1 MNLKGTTALV
11 TGGAVRVGKAITLG
25 LARAGANVVINY
37 SRDSAQAVQTAREA
51 ESHGVSAMIV
61 RANIADWEQVKSMFD
76 AIHESGRTIDVLVN
90 NASLWKQTP
99 FPTDSIEDW
108 HTVTGILINGAFY
121 VSNLAARDM
130 LEKKAG
136 AIVNIV
142 DISITEAWPKF
153 AAHVV
158 GKSALMAMTRQ
169 FALDLAPYVR
179 VNAVCPG
186 PVLPPPDYSPE
197 KVAKTAAKT
206 LLGRWG
212 TPEDISKAVNF
223 MIESDYINAESVTV
237 DGGQRYGHRKLE
249 HG

>member
-37 SRDSAQAVQTAREA
+37 SRDSAQAIQTAREA

-212 TPEDISKAVNF
+212 TPEDISRAVNF
-223 MIESDYINAESVTV
+223 MIESDFINAESVTV

>member
-99 FPTDSIEDW
+99 FPMDSIEDW

-212 TPEDISKAVNF
+212 TPEDISRAVNF
-223 MIESDYINAESVTV
+223 MIESDFINAESVTV